1 MIATC
6 RSSMREFH
14 RYVARCALIVAA
26 LPSAAMAAGAIDWT
40 GCAVPTFGADKQA
53 AIAACTSIVDRTDL
67 SEADRARALM
77 VRGRA
82 FHRAGDVDAAIRDFD
97 ATIKLMPNAPEPL
110 LRRASAAFFKKDYRH
125 AAELA
130 EQVLRLDAKNSE
142 AHDTLGTI
150 ALVTRNYSMAK
161 AEYDRAIEADPNSVV
176 SRFHRFEL
184 LMKVGAQP
192 EAIKELDDLLALNSA
207 DLDTKF
213 LDFRGKDVSY
223 RTLAR
228 LERATMFEAMGRYED
243 SIKAL
248 DDLVRTDPGAI
259 AYGWRGWYYSNRSQN
274 DLALADLD
282 KALSYDPNFAI
293 LHSLKGQV
301 YLYTNEYERAIAA
314 YTRSID
320 LHTDSPGSA
329 YWSRSLALRALHRN
343 EEAEKDAQTAVAVD
357 RHFLFRKSETLIKLG
372 YLQPTTTNTDVASAV
387 RDAVH
392 ACMLDER
399 CW

>member
-1 MIATC
+1 M
-6 RSSMREFH
+6 RGFHKYVSM
-14 RYVARCALIVAA
+14 CALIVVA
-26 LPSAAMAAGAIDWT
+26 LPSVAIAAAAIDWT

-53 AIAACTSIVDRTDL
+53 AIAACTSIIDRADL
-67 SEADRARALM
+67 SEANRARALM

-82 FHRAGDVDAAIRDFD
+82 FHRAGEIDAAIRDFD
-97 ATIKLMPNAPEPL
+97 AIIKLTPNDPEPL
-110 LRRASAAFFKKDYRH
+110 LRRASAAVFKKDYRY

-130 EQVLRLDAKNSE
+130 EQVLRFDAKNSE
-142 AHDTLGTI
+142 AHDILGVV
-150 ALVTRNYSMAK
+150 ALITRNYAMAK
-161 AEYDRAIEADPNSVV
+161 AECDKAIEADPNSVV
-176 SRFHRFEL
+176 WRFHRFEL
-184 LMKVGAQP
+184 FMKVGAER
-192 EAIKELDDLLALNSA
+192 EAMQELDNLLALNTT

-259 AYGWRGWYYSNRSQN
+259 SYGWRAWYYSNRSQD

-293 LHSLKGQV
+293 LYSLKGQV

-320 LHTDSPGSA
+320 LHTDTLGNS

-343 EEAEKDAQTAVAVD
+343 DEAEKDAQTAVAID
-357 RHFLFRKSETLIKLG
+357 RHFLFRKAKTLIKLG
-372 YLQPTTTNTDVASAV
+372 YLQPTTANTDVASAIH
-387 RDAVH
+387 DAVH

>member
-1 MIATC
+1 
-6 RSSMREFH
+6 MRGFH
-14 RYVARCALIVAA
+14 RYVATCALIVAA
-26 LPSAAMAAGAIDWT
+26 LPSAAMASGAIDWT
-40 GCAVPTFGADKQA
+40 GCTVPKFGADKFA
-53 AIAACTSIVDRTDL
+53 ATAACTSILERTDL
-67 SEADRARALM
+67 SDADRERALIT
-77 VRGRA
+77 RGRA
-82 FHRAGDVDAAIRDFD
+82 FHRDANIDAAIKDFD
-97 ATIKLMPNAPEPL
+97 AAIKQAPQDPEPL
-110 LRRASAAFFKKDYRH
+110 LRRASAAFLKKDYRY

-130 EQVLRLDAKNSE
+130 GHVLHLDAKNSE

-150 ALVTRNYSMAK
+150 ALVTRNFGMAK
-161 AEYDRAIEADPNSVV
+161 AEYDRAIEADPSSVV
-176 SRFHRFEL
+176 ARFHRFEL

-192 EAIKELDDLLALNSA
+192 EAIQELDDLLALNTA
-207 DLDTKF
+207 DLDTEF

-259 AYGWRGWYYSNRSQN
+259 SYGWRGWYYSNRSQH

-293 LHSLKGQV
+293 LYSLKGGV
-301 YLYTNEYERAIAA
+301 YLYTNEYERAVAA

-343 EEAEKDAQTAVAVD
+343 EEAERDAQTAVAVD
-357 RHFLFRKSETLIKLG
+357 RDFLFRKSEALIKLG
-372 YLQPTTTNTDVASAV
+372 YLQPTTANTDVASAV